1 MQVAA
6 VTKPELALAADADAD
21 ADADAEA
28 DVDAAAA
35 AGYAG
40 REEQQPSGDSEC
52 ACTKQGDEWNSCEA
66 NDILRVSP
74 GTGRT

>member
-1 MQVAA
+1 M
-6 VTKPELALAADADAD
+6 TKPESALAAHADAD

-28 DVDAAAA
+28 DVAAAA
-35 AGYAG
+35 AASYAG
-40 REEQQPSGDSEC
+40 REEQQPSGSER
-52 ACTKQGDEWNSCEA
+52 NSCEA